1 MEGGSSMSR
10 SNRNG
15 DSPLTGTPS
24 RSKLT
29 SLDEE
34 TLRIVEGS
42 VINEP
47 VDYQLV
53 EVVHNIA
60 NPLFAE
66 LVTQYYVSFTT
77 SVAARGGTLP
87 FDEVRFGLYLETV
100 LASRIAHCRG
110 ERTILRPTDRVN
122 IPSFFSAAIAQI
134 GRVDLSADGL
144 TLIPRLGRAENAPP
158 LLTPAEVFLISNALA
173 VLERFGYTF
182 ADGYDRDRYGSE
194 EFMTLELV
202 ANQVLGDRRD
212 RHPVYA
218 VFAAVLG
225 NSGIQSVLRGRRRYG
240 DIGLFRSLITR
251 FTEPRRV

>member
-1 MEGGSSMSR
+1 
-10 SNRNG
+10 
-15 DSPLTGTPS
+15 
-24 RSKLT
+24 
-29 SLDEE
+29 
-34 TLRIVEGS
+34 
-42 VINEP
+42 
-47 VDYQLV
+47 VDYQII
-53 EVVHNIA
+53 EVFHDIT

-66 LVTQYYVSFTT
+66 LAHQYFVSFST
-77 SVAARGGTLP
+77 SVLARGGSVA
-87 FDEVRFGLYLETV
+87 FEEDRFRLYLETI

-122 IPSFFSAAIAQI
+122 VPSFFSAAITQI
-134 GRVDLSADGL
+134 GRVDLSADGV
-144 TLIPRLGRAENAPP
+144 TLIPQLRRAQGAQA
-158 LLTPAEVFLISNALA
+158 LLLPAECFAISNALA
-173 VLERFGYTF
+173 VLERFGFTF

-225 NSGIQSVLRGRRRYG
+225 NSGLQSVLRGRRRYG
-240 DIGLFRSLITR
+240 DINLFRSLVTR